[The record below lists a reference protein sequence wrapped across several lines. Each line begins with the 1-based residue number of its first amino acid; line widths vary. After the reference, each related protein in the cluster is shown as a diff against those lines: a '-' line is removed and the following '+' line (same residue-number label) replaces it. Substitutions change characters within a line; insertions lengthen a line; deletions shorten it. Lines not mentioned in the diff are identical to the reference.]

1 MGHRTT
7 HEVIQCFFHD
17 RDPLDDI
24 EPNSGGTGNDD
35 DEIEESGI
43 GSSTTQAT
51 TDSVLEPE
59 NDELEYN
66 NYGYSGIE
74 QREEGEEE
82 EEEEEEDGDENGD
95 EADEKENINRD
106 DDAIVDDELGMED
119 GENNDK
125 ELDGFDEF

>member
-82 EEEEEEDGDENGD
+82 EEEEEDGDENGD

-119 GENNDK
+119 GENDDK